1 MVSGDPFLDL
11 ISEAQARKLQSA
23 AFA

>member
-11 ISEAQARKLQSA
+11 ISEAQARKLQPA